1 MLRGWLPGARKR
13 CVRGL
18 NRERCVRKLGDALCH
33 ESHTHSGTQESQTPL
48 KSRSWLLG
56 LGLESC
62 QGSKPIREA
71 EAYVSSSA
79 RLLGAGKGAETLILS
94 SSRML
99 AVELMLGSFL
109 MVDDEGSAWA
119 GVSKLGMSSTS
130 TPDEAQRS
138 CPCLANSE
146 AQFWRRQWQR
156 YRLSEQTVGS
166 ETRLGMHQSQLPS
179 SLPSDAQCRPR
190 SANEDHRDSPSYPAN
205 VNHVVRTA
213 GASSST
219 KSSH

>member
-1 MLRGWLPGARKR
+1 MSESSATLCVTGHTHTLAHMSPRRLWSHALASGAR
-13 CVRGL
+13 V
-18 NRERCVRKLGDALCH
+18 
-33 ESHTHSGTQESQTPL
+33 ESS
-48 KSRSWLLG
+48 
-56 LGLESC
+56 